1 MKKVTSLE
9 FKCKGK
15 IISQTKTEKFVA
27 SRPVLWDILR
37 EFLRERENDVR
48 NMDQL
53 KKGKY

>member
-9 FKCKGK
+9 FKWGE

-27 SRPVLWDILR
+27 SRPVLQDILR
-37 EFLRERENDVR
+37 DFFRERENDVR
-48 NMDQL
+48 NMDLL

>member
-9 FKCKGK
+9 FKWEGE

-27 SRPVLWDILR
+27 SRPVLQDILR
-37 EFLRERENDVR
+37 DFFRERENDVR
-48 NMDQL
+48 NMDLL

>member
-9 FKCKGK
+9 FKCEGK

-27 SRPVLWDILR
+27 GRPVLWDILR